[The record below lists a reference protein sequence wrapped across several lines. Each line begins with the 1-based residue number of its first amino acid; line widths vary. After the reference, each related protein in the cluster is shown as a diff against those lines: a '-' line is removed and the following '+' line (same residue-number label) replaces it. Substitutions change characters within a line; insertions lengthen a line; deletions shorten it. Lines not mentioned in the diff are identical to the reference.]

1 MRKRGGCG
9 GVGDEP
15 RGAGGALAL
24 FPWSALVSVTAG
36 SRSARANKTS
46 AAQSR
51 DIVVLKREEFL
62 PEAEPVESPRDQTDD
77 EQVAD

>member
-1 MRKRGGCG
+1 MRQRGGSG

-24 FPWSALVSVTAG
+24 LPWSALVSVTAG

-51 DIVVLKREEFL
+51 DIVVLKREEL
-62 PEAEPVESPRDQTDD
+62 PPEAEQVESPRDETDD
-77 EQVAD
+77 EQIAA